1 MARGKELGSRFGC
14 PAKKD
19 SQRSL
24 LTPKQI
30 TMADAQARLADL
42 TRQVQANDIESGK
55 VTLTKIKIWMLD
67 IPSNGTAPLESILLA
82 ANALELGVILSV
94 ADDLDMESFARN
106 MSQLKPYYATLAS
119 YSSGSNS
126 SSSNMTS
133 QRKCHILGLNL
144 MHLLVHNRLSEF
156 HSELELLTDDEAS
169 TPYVSFP
176 ITLERQL
183 MVGSYDE
190 VIAAGSAVPDPT
202 YSYFMDSLL
211 ETVRDSIADC
221 IEVSYKSMTL
231 TDAVTMMKF
240 TSLNELQDYLQDKRE
255 DWIVEGD
262 SLTFQPPPLGSKAVD
277 IPSMKL
283 MAQSLSYATELE
295 RIV

>member
-1 MARGKELGSRFGC
+1 
-14 PAKKD
+14 
-19 SQRSL
+19 
-24 LTPKQI
+24 
-30 TMADAQARLADL
+30 MADAQALLADL
-42 TRQVQANDIESGK
+42 TRQVQSNDIESGK

-67 IPSNGTAPLESILLA
+67 IPSNGAPVDNILLA

-106 MSQLKPYYATLAS
+106 MSQLKPHYATLAS
-119 YSSGSNS
+119 YSSGNS
-126 SSSNMTS
+126 SSSMT

-156 HSELELLTDDEAS
+156 HAELELLTDDEAS

-190 VIAAGSAVPDPT
+190 VIAAGTAVPDPT

-240 TSLNELQDYLQDKRE
+240 TSLNDLQDYLQEKRE

-262 SLTFQPPPLGSKAVD
+262 ILTFQPPPMGSKAVD

>member
-1 MARGKELGSRFGC
+1 
-14 PAKKD
+14 
-19 SQRSL
+19 
-24 LTPKQI
+24 
-30 TMADAQARLADL
+30 MADAQALLADL
-42 TRQVQANDIESGK
+42 TRQVQTNDIESGK

-67 IPSNGTAPLESILLA
+67 IPTNGGAAPVDSILLA
-82 ANALELGVILSV
+82 ANALELGVILAV

-119 YSSGSNS
+119 HGTS
-126 SSSNMTS
+126 SSSTTTMTT

-156 HSELELLTDDEAS
+156 HAELELLTDDEAS

-190 VIAAGSAVPDPT
+190 VIAAGTAVPDPT

-231 TDAVTMMKF
+231 SDAVTMMKF
-240 TSLNELQDYLQDKRE
+240 TSLVELQDYLQEKRE

-262 SLTFQPPPLGSKAVD
+262 SLTFQPPPMGGKAVD